1 MSKGS
6 DDAGERRRPIPHAHA
21 RVLGGRTPPAR
32 RGPSATESK
41 VDLGGSQFFGLFDR
55 VSRGASRNFYSR

>member
-6 DDAGERRRPIPHAHA
+6 EDAGERRRPIPHAHA
-21 RVLGGRTPPAR
+21 HVLGGRTRAAR

-41 VDLGGSQFFGLFDR
+41 VDLGCSQFFGLFDR
-55 VSRGASRNFYSR
+55 V

>member
-6 DDAGERRRPIPHAHA
+6 EDAGERRRPIPHAHA

-55 VSRGASRNFYSR
+55 V